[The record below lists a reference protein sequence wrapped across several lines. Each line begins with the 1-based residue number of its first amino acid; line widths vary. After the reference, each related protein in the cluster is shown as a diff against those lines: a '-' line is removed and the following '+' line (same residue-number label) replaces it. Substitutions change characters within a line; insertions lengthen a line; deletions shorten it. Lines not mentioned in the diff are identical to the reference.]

1 MRSCTKVLGM
11 PSFDRNP
18 KDFLTGLVFIA
29 FGAAF
34 LLIAH
39 HYHLGTARPAPVA
52 AVLDSTSHG
61 VVVRPT

>member
-1 MRSCTKVLGM
+1 M